1 MKYKKGLKRKFN
13 EGTLVNDHVP
23 LKIYKGK
30 KKMKKVKPPKTNWEK
45 FLDWIK
51 NLF

>member
-30 KKMKKVKPPKTNWEK
+30 KKRKKVKPPKTNWEK